1 MNLKS
6 ILNLYHLF
14 VFSFVRDIFYLELSD
29 SWKRTVSLKNFAYR
43 VVENG
48 IILKD
53 DTRIHV
59 GRKLISA
66 IEKDEDVGLWASLKD
81 LVAKT
86 DWPLLKAAEISKNI
100 PEAITHIARVV
111 SFKINIA
118 KQLMSSMGVMLVVA
132 VLCGATIAVTADT
145 IAKILETA
153 PNIKFVGFNG
163 LVVTLAKFFSTHWKL
178 ILVGVACVIAVVVF
192 YAPRLMGPLREKI
205 DELPILSLYRDV
217 ESANAI
223 AMLSMYLSSG
233 LVLKDA
239 VIRLSIDGTP
249 WRKWQVLKIANALDS
264 RPSELMFA
272 FSRGLFSPKL
282 RARLAALADSSSAFE
297 DAIII
302 LGRDE
307 LQRIEK
313 EIQKTVVV
321 TGSSLIFGIAF
332 VAVILSLGQQTII
345 SQLYNDFSKG
355 F

>member
-1 MNLKS
+1 MNIKS
-6 ILNLYHLF
+6 LINLYHLF
-14 VFSFVRDIFYLELSD
+14 VFSFVRDIFYVELSD
-29 SWKRTVSLKNFAYR
+29 SWKRKVSLKNFAYR
-43 VVENG
+43 VVDNG

-53 DTRIHV
+53 DTRIYI

-66 IEKDEDVGLWASLKD
+66 IEKNEDVGLWASLKG
-81 LVAKT
+81 LVSKT

-100 PEAITHIARVV
+100 PDAITHIAKVV

-118 KQLMSSMGVMLVVA
+118 KQLIASMGVTLLVA

-163 LVVTLAKFFSTHWKL
+163 LVVMLARFFYSQWVL
-178 ILVGVACVIAVVVF
+178 ILALACCIIAVIVF
-192 YAPRLMGPLREKI
+192 YAPRLIGSLRERI

-217 ESANAI
+217 ESANAM

-249 WRKWQVLKIANALDS
+249 WRKWQVAKIANALDS
-264 RPSELMFA
+264 RPSELMYA

-297 DAIII
+297 DAIIT

-307 LQRIEK
+307 LERIEK
-313 EIQKTVVV
+313 EIQKTVVL
-321 TGSSLIFGIAF
+321 TGSSLVFGFAF
-332 VAVILSLGQQTII
+332 IAVILSLGQQTII